1 MQAAPGLGEN
11 VDGVAHGLPLVGRRA
26 ELRALR
32 AMLQRGRALVLG
44 PRGIGKTR
52 LLEEAARESPMRPVL
67 VRGAHALH
75 PLLEQLLPQIAA
87 GPASAR
93 ELRRLPSQTL
103 QARALEALHARP
115 AWLVLDEPAFCDAR
129 CYRFLERVSWIGGCC
144 IAAATPARAQLGYL
158 SRLLWDPRE
167 ELTLGPLSR
176 AASARLLEEA
186 IQTFRLAGLGP
197 LDDFRRKALAAS
209 EGNPGRIVSL
219 CRLAAQPQYW
229 QGGRLLF
236 APLWIDAL
244 TQSA

>member
-1 MQAAPGLGEN
+1 MQAGPGRDEG
-11 VDGVAHGLPLVGRRA
+11 VRGVAHGLPLIGREA

-32 AMLQRGRALVLG
+32 AMLQRGRALLLG

-52 LLEEAARESPMRPVL
+52 LLEEAARQWPMRPVP
-67 VRGAHALH
+67 VRGAHTLH

-87 GPASAR
+87 GAGSAMQ
-93 ELRRLPSQTL
+93 LRRLPSQTL

-115 AWLVLDEPAFCDAR
+115 AWLVLDEPDFCDAR
-129 CYRFLERVSWIGGCC
+129 CYRFLERVSWIDGCC
-144 IAAATPARAQLGYL
+144 IAAAAASRAQLGYL

-186 IQTFRLAGLGP
+186 IRAFGLASLGP

-209 EGNPGRIVSL
+209 EGNPGRIVTL
-219 CRLAAQPQYW
+219 CRMAAQPQYW
-229 QGGRLLF
+229 HGGRLLF
-236 APLWIDAL
+236 APLWIDVL
-244 TQSA
+244 TQLA